1 MIESIEA
8 MEQIVIIDLGSPH
21 NQALT
26 RKIREM
32 DVFSQVVSLN
42 TTAQEIKQLG
52 DVKGLILAGESG
64 AINDTDQFQLDPA
77 IFDLAIP
84 ILGIGTG
91 MQYLTKFYGGELG
104 LLPKVNNTLET
115 IQVVD
120 NEKGLFKAVSQAD
133 VVLLSNARET
143 LTLPQGASV
152 SATSEGLPIVAY
164 EDTVRHRYGMH
175 FHPAADET
183 VHGDDIL
190 HSFLFD
196 ICSAS
201 GNWNMENFITIE
213 TAKIREIVGDK
224 KVLLA
229 LSGGVDSSV
238 VGVLLQRAIGDQLT
252 CIFVDHGLLRK
263 DEGDQVMEALSQ
275 FGLNIHRVNAK
286 DRFFAELKGETD
298 PEEKRKIIG
307 REFIEVFDDE
317 VAKIG
322 HIDFLAQGTIY
333 SDIIESLSTTG
344 QVIKSHHNVGGLPED
359 MTFELIE
366 PVSLLFKDEVRQL
379 GLELGMPESIIWRQP
394 FPGPGLGV
402 RVLGEITDEKVKLVR
417 EADAIFREEI
427 ANAGLDRDIWQYFA
441 VLPNIQSVGQ
451 KGGRRT
457 YDHTIA
463 LRAVHSVDAITSDY
477 ARIPWEVLEKVSAR
491 IVSEV
496 DGVNRVVYDMTPKP
510 PATIE
515 WE

>member
-1 MIESIEA
+1 MIDSIEA
-8 MEQIVIIDLGSPH
+8 MEQIVIIDLGSSH

-32 DVFSQVVSLN
+32 DVFSQVVPY
-42 TTAQEIKQLG
+42 TATAEDIKNLG
-52 DVKGLILAGESG
+52 DVKGIIIAGESG
-64 AINDTDQFQLDPA
+64 MINDTDQFELDPA

-104 LLPKVNNTLET
+104 LMPKVNNELET
-115 IQVVD
+115 IQVTN
-120 NEKGLFKAVSQAD
+120 NEQGLFKAIPQAD
-133 VVLLSNARET
+133 VVMLSYARET
-143 LTLPQGASV
+143 VAVPHGAIV
-152 SATSEGLPIVAY
+152 SATSEHLPIVAY
-164 EDTVRHRYGMH
+164 EDTVKHRYGIH

-183 VHGDDIL
+183 VHGNDIL
-190 HSFLFD
+190 HSFLYG
-196 ICSAS
+196 ICSAT
-201 GNWNMENFITIE
+201 GNWNMENFINIE
-213 TAKIREIVGDK
+213 IAKIRETVGDK

-252 CIFVDHGLLRK
+252 CVFVDHGLLRK
-263 DEGDQVMEALSQ
+263 NEGDEVMDILSQ
-275 FGLNIHRVNAK
+275 FGLNIRRVNAK
-286 DRFFAELKGETD
+286 DRFFKELKGETD

-317 VAKIG
+317 VEKVG
-322 HIDFLAQGTIY
+322 HIDFLGQGTIY
-333 SDIIESLSTTG
+333 SDIIESLSMTG

-379 GLELGMPESIIWRQP
+379 GLELGMPESIVWRQP

-402 RVLGEITDEKVKLVR
+402 RVLGEITDEKVELVR
-417 EADAIFREEI
+417 EADAIFRKEI

-451 KGGRRT
+451 KHGRRT

-491 IVSEV
+491 IVNEV

>member
-1 MIESIEA
+1 MIDSIEA
-8 MEQIVIIDLGSPH
+8 MEQIVIIDLGSSH

-32 DVFSQVVSLN
+32 DVFSQVVPF
-42 TTAQEIKQLG
+42 TATAEDIQKLG
-52 DVKGLILAGESG
+52 DVKGIIIAGESG
-64 AINDTDQFQLDPA
+64 MINDTDQFELDPA
-77 IFDLAIP
+77 IFDLAVP

-104 LLPKVNNTLET
+104 LMPKVNNELET

-120 NEKGLFKAVSQAD
+120 NEQGLFKAIPQAD
-133 VVLLSNARET
+133 VVMLSHARET
-143 LTLPQGASV
+143 VAVPHGAVV
-152 SATSEGLPIVAY
+152 SATSEHLPIVAF
-164 EDTVRHRYGMH
+164 EDTVKHRYGIH

-183 VHGDDIL
+183 VHGNDIL
-190 HSFLFD
+190 HSFLYG
-196 ICSAS
+196 ICSAT
-201 GNWNMENFITIE
+201 GNWNMENFINIE
-213 TAKIREIVGDK
+213 IAKIRETVGDK

-263 DEGDQVMEALSQ
+263 NEGDEVMEALGQ
-275 FGLNIHRVNAK
+275 FGLNIRRVNAK
-286 DRFFAELKGETD
+286 DRFFKELKGETD

-307 REFIEVFDDE
+307 REFIEVFDDQVE
-317 VAKIG
+317 KVG

-333 SDIIESLSTTG
+333 SDIIESLSMTG

-379 GLELGMPESIIWRQP
+379 GLALGMPESIVWRQP

-402 RVLGEITDEKVKLVR
+402 RVLGEITDEKVELVR

-451 KGGRRT
+451 KHGRRT

-477 ARIPWEVLEKVSAR
+477 ARIPWDVLDKVSAR
-491 IVSEV
+491 IVNEV